1 MPEYDNTG
9 KAKTWWNRKGPKQ
22 PYTIICYAHKDIRA
36 GEEFEVAL
44 WPTDGENPKAP
55 KLTGVVQDKFVPK
68 QQSGNMSRA
77 EYMSRG
83 GANEPQSVG
92 KIVCESYEEFEDDI
106 PF

>member
-1 MPEYDNTG
+1 MAEYDNTG
-9 KAKTWWNRKGPKQ
+9 KAKTWWTKKGNQ
-22 PYTIICYAHKDIRA
+22 PYKIICYAHRNIRE

-68 QQSGNMSRA
+68 QQHGNMSRA
-77 EYMSRG
+77 EYMAQG
-83 GANEPQSVG
+83 GANKPQSVG
-92 KIVCESYEEFEDDI
+92 NIVEDFEDDI